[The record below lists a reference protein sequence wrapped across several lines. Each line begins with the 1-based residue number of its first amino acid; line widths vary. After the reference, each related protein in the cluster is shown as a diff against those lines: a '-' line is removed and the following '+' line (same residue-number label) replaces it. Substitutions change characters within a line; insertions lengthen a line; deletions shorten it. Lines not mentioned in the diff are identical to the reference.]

1 MPDES
6 RAVCRRWHT
15 AVMGHQG
22 RATAGVALGTWGGT
36 EGRATA
42 GAVLGAGGGAPRAG
56 QRLEP
61 PLGLGGT
68 EGRAAAGVALGV
80 RRHRGPGSGWSG
92 TRGGEAPRAGQ
103 RLERLSGW
111 EVGHRGAGQRLER
124 RLGH

>member
-42 GAVLGAGGGAPRAG
+42 GATLGAGGG
-56 QRLEP
+56 
-61 PLGLGGT
+61 
-68 EGRAAAGVALGV
+68 
-80 RRHRGPGSGWSG
+80 
-92 TRGGEAPRAGQ
+92 APRAGQ

-124 RLGH
+124 RLGD